1 MKKITIL
8 SILIFLVLTSLSFA
22 AQKTII
28 QYLRAGDMDT
38 QMPVPDTDFV
48 FTGTPGA
55 IIGDLSTITG
65 TNSDGT
71 PTRGTLSFG
80 NNLLNSSGSYW
91 YGGDADIC
99 YCVDGKCKFGIGVRI
114 YYEFRITTT
123 DSSSDSTAQAD
134 GYGFSI
140 VNGTYNSKTSTGGA
154 PAGISMGELLGYA
167 GPGRSD
173 SLGLRPPKMGI
184 EFDTY
189 PNYGGTSDICTA
201 STRNDPTDNK
211 NHMAL
216 MYWGDNP
223 SGSCTIGGTSYPKA
237 TFDDN
242 RHGTGGG
249 SGYPPANSN
258 KSDGTGGFYAGA
270 KNGSYNWLED
280 NTLHRFR
287 LEIIRAVSPNVDGT
301 YSYTTKAWVD
311 CAGCSDSQ
319 LATFKDLTV
328 AYSDLTPQITRTVT
342 LTAADHQ
349 AFDTMLFGWSEA
361 TGLYT
366 QTIKFQNFNMYCTKS
381 TCAYGTKPLSASYD
395 QYAHSG
401 NSFNAYAGAGCAWT
415 AASNDISWITGVTPA
430 SGTSNGTIT
439 YNVAANTGIAR
450 TGTISIGDELFTIS
464 QANGCTTPSLSA
476 TSASVGAGA
485 SSGNTVGVTVGTGCP
500 WTAASNDA
508 WITVTSGTN
517 YTGGGT
523 VTYNVSANT
532 GLARTGTI
540 TIAGQTFTVNQSNGC
555 SYSFGSCPGTFQYYG
570 GTATISVTTATG
582 CTWTS
587 SDNRDWISTS
597 PTSSSGSGNVTVTV
611 SGHDWWNG
619 YRSGTVTITGTMGS
633 ANTKSCTIGEW

>member
-1 MKKITIL
+1 MKKIMIL
-8 SILIFLVLTSLSFA
+8 SVLIFLVLTSLSFA

-28 QYLRAGDMDT
+28 QYLRAGDMGAQIQVGDEN
-38 QMPVPDTDFV
+38 FV
-48 FTGTPGA
+48 FTGTAGA
-55 IIGDLSTITG
+55 ITGDLSQ
-65 TNSDGT
+65 
-71 PTRGTLSFG
+71 GTLSFG

-99 YCVDGKCKFGIGVRI
+99 YCVDGKCKFGIGVRL
-114 YYEFRITTT
+114 YYEFTITTT

-140 VNGTYNSKTSTGGA
+140 VNGTNNSKTSTGGA

-189 PNYGGTSDICTA
+189 PNYGESDICKA
-201 STRNDPTDNK
+201 SSRNDPTDNK

-216 MYWGDNP
+216 MYWGDNLTGNCTS
-223 SGSCTIGGTSYPKA
+223 SGYSRA
-237 TFDDN
+237 NLDDN
-242 RHGTGGG
+242 RHGNGGG

-287 LEIIRAVSPNVDGT
+287 LEIIRAASPNVDGT

-328 AYSDLTPQITRTVT
+328 AYSDLTPQINRTVT

-366 QTIKFQNFNMYCTKS
+366 QTIKFKNFNMFCAKS
-381 TCAYGTKPLSASYD
+381 TCAYGTKPLSASYPTPSAYPGEHFD
-395 QYAHSG
+395 VYSG
-401 NSFNAYAGAGCAWT
+401 TGCAWT
-415 AASNDISWITGVTPA
+415 ALSNASWITGVSPA
-430 SGTSNGTIT
+430 SGTGNGTVT
-439 YNVAANTGIAR
+439 YNVAANLCQSRI
-450 TGTISIGDELFTIS
+450 GTISIGDQLFTVE
-464 QANGCTTPSLSA
+464 QANGTSSLSITTESLPNGRRNVA
-476 TSASVGAGA
+476 Y
-485 SSGNTVGVTVGTGCP
+485 SSTTV
-500 WTAASNDA
+500 AASGGSTPYTWIQTGLPAGLSINSSTGVISGTPTA
-508 WITVTSGTN
+508 GGLFNPIITVTDLCSQTASSTYN
-517 YTGGGT
+517 NVIIKYDTYTIRNNTGWTIYRQSGGGCSIFNGINNGST
-523 VTYNVSANT
+523 YSIPYNSAAVT
-532 GLARTGTI
+532 
-540 TIAGQTFTVNQSNGC
+540 F
-555 SYSFGSCPGTFQYYG
+555 YSGSFFG
-570 GTATISVTTATG
+570 G
-582 CTWTS
+582 CTGS
-587 SDNRDWISTS
+587 SIS
-597 PTSSSGSGNVTVTV
+597 
-611 SGHDWWNG
+611 
-619 YRSGTVTITGTMGS
+619 ITGAQAES
-633 ANTKSCTIGEW
+633 ADADYDGRVRINSAWQLLDD